1 MALKVLMSLS
11 KLLWVINPFLTLI
24 LSSSLCLLP
33 LWLEVRL
40 KDALTTSEVML
51 AARRHLVL
59 ELELE
64 LDEELE
70 LALELEVELELLLEI
85 LQDIVEVPDEELPE
99 LPFEPLLSEP
109 SFANAGVAAAMLPT
123 SKKANSLCFNDLIK
137 ILVGKNNA
145 FRLELASLMKF
156 QILLTPVYD

>member
-1 MALKVLMSLS
+1 
-11 KLLWVINPFLTLI
+11 
-24 LSSSLCLLP
+24 
-33 LWLEVRL
+33 
-40 KDALTTSEVML
+40 
-51 AARRHLVL
+51 LVL
-59 ELELE
+59 DLELE

-70 LALELEVELELLLEI
+70 LALELELEVELELLLEI

-99 LPFEPLLSEP
+99 LPFDPLLSEP
-109 SFANAGVAAAMLPT
+109 SFANVGVAAAKLPT

-145 FRLELASLMKF
+145 FRLGIASLMKF

>member
-11 KLLWVINPFLTLI
+11 KLLWETNPFLTLI

-33 LWLEVRL
+33 LWLEVCL

-59 ELELE
+59 DLE

-70 LALELEVELELLLEI
+70 LELELEVELELLLEI
-85 LQDIVEVPDEELPE
+85 LQDILEVPDEELPE
-99 LPFEPLLSEP
+99 LPLVPLSDPL
-109 SFANAGVAAAMLPT
+109 FANAGVAAAKLPT
-123 SKKANSLCFNDLIK
+123 SKNANSLCFNDLI
-137 ILVGKNNA
+137 
-145 FRLELASLMKF
+145 R
-156 QILLTPVYD
+156 